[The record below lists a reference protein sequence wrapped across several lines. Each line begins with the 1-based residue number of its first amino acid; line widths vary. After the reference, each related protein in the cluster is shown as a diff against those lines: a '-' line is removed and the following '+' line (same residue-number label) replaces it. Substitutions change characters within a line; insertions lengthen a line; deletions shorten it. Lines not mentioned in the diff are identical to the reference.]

1 MFAYKCICAG
11 AGIVNAFTGKRAS
24 RGQDAVMVQR
34 GEERMI
40 MTRKQQLVTAFLAVL
55 IVASVMSM
63 PRTLDAQRE
72 PPKNRATG
80 TVAAAPTATV
90 EINTEQVKDLT
101 YN

>member
-1 MFAYKCICAG
+1 MFAYKCICAE
-11 AGIVNAFTGKRAS
+11 AGIVNVFTGKRAS
-24 RGQDAVMVQR
+24 RGQDGAMVQR

-55 IVASVMSM
+55 IVVSVMSM
-63 PRTLDAQRE
+63 PRTLDTQRE
-72 PPKNRATG
+72 PAKTRATG

-90 EINTEQVKDLT
+90 ELNNEQVKDLT

>member
-1 MFAYKCICAG
+1 
-11 AGIVNAFTGKRAS
+11 
-24 RGQDAVMVQR
+24 
-34 GEERMI
+34 MI
-40 MTRKQQLVTAFLAVL
+40 MTRKQQLVTAFLALL

-72 PPKNRATG
+72 PPKARATG

-90 EINTEQVKDLT
+90 ELNNEQVKDLT